1 MNNIKKTVEMTKKYA
16 LQMKEDGVDC
26 AAVCETKFHPKKP
39 KSKKTVV
46 GDNLNKLS
54 QAVTGCRKCPLS
66 KTKKNTVY
74 GEGNPRAKLMFIG
87 EGPGFNE
94 DRLGR
99 PFVGMA
105 GKLLDKIIESMKL
118 KREDVYITNIVKC
131 HPMIDPTQPDKR
143 GNDRKPTPE
152 EIAVCI
158 PYLEKQIE
166 LIKPKV
172 ICALGSVA
180 GTTLLKLDIPIGKLR
195 GKFYLYKNIKLMPTY
210 HPAALLRNPG
220 LKPLVWE
227 DVKMIMKELG

>member
-1 MNNIKKTVEMTKKYA
+1 MNNIKKTVEMVKKFA
-16 LQMKEDGVDC
+16 SQLKVDGVDC
-26 AAVCETKFHPKKP
+26 VALCEKRFHPNKL
-39 KSKKTVV
+39 KSRKSDV
-46 GDNLNKLS
+46 GDALDKLS
-54 QAVTGCRKCPLS
+54 RAVAGCRKCQLS
-66 KTKKNTVY
+66 KTRKNTVY

-105 GKLLDKIIESMKL
+105 GQLLDKIIESMKL
-118 KREDVYITNIVKC
+118 KRKDVYITNIVKC
-131 HPMIDPTQPDKR
+131 HPMIDPAQPDKR
-143 GNDRKPTPE
+143 GNDRKPTPD

-210 HPAALLRNPG
+210 HPAALLRNPD
-220 LKPLVWE
+220 LKKLVWE
-227 DVKMIMKELG
+227 DVKMMVKELC